1 MGGTEEPDT
10 IELAPQS
17 MSSKP
22 ISPVVDDDDDD
33 DARARTPPR
42 TGLRVRGV
50 VAFDPLGRRR
60 RAGDE
65 ATDHSPPDLEVSAP
79 VTTKHDVSL
88 IAHMQMKIN
97 LPVAGPTSRHS
108 TTYTHSRVPSRTGAH
123 SSLTCDVDVRV
134 ATHSPGRSGG
144 VNSNGTISEDT
155 NSTGDFLV
163 IWLLAFGF
171 SATAS
176 IVALLASVDA
186 VKSSEGFDNPTRF
199 LARTR
204 TT

>member
-10 IELAPQS
+10 TELAPQS

-33 DARARTPPR
+33 DARARTPR
-42 TGLRVRGV
+42 TGLRVSGV
-50 VAFDPLGRRR
+50 VAFDPLRRRR

-79 VTTKHDVSL
+79 ATTKHDISL
-88 IAHMQMKIN
+88 IAHMQIQIN